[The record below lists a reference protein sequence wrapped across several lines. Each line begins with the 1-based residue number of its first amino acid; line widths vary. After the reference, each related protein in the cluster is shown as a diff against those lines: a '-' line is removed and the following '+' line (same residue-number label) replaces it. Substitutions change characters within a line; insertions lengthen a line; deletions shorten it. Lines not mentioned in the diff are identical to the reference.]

1 MKPVRILVLIVVML
15 AGYLLL
21 GDTWG
26 NIFRSTWWSIL
37 MTAIGGSGVVVAILL
52 RLGML
57 KSGSTWGETP
67 LGVLLLAL
75 ALLAWGLGGLYP
87 VLDWLTPMA
96 FVLFAVGLWMEAKA
110 RKVRQRDA
118 PADSE

>member
-1 MKPVRILVLIVVML
+1 MKPVHILVLIVVML

-37 MTAIGGSGVVVAILL
+37 MTVLGVTGVISALLL
-52 RLGML
+52 RLGTL
-57 KSGSTWGETP
+57 KSGGMWGGTP

-96 FVLFAVGLWMEAKA
+96 FVLCAVGLWMEAKA
-110 RKVRQRDA
+110 RKARQHGIPRKD
-118 PADSE
+118 